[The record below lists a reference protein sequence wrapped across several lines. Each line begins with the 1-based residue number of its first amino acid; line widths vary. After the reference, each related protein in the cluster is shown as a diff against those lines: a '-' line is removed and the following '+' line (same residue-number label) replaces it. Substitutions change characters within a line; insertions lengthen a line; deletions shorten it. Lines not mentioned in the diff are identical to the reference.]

1 LSQPDLGAETPDTVI
16 LTIRA
21 GVIRLV
27 VMVLVAIPSH
37 GWTDLPSPAAGE
49 LATIDP
55 LFDAEATRIG
65 FLVDVGRY
73 EEAWALC
80 DSLTRAHPGHPAP
93 HLFTAGAYVS
103 WMQSYRLSDYEAQVD
118 ESVARAIEVG
128 TQLQETSEDAW
139 LSSQIGCAYSYRA
152 MARFRRHNWIGA
164 YLDGRRSINYM
175 KAALE
180 LDPQLY
186 DAYFSLGGYHYWRTA
201 RSSFIRAVAFWMPD
215 LRDLGL
221 QQMELAVDH
230 SRYVRHAA
238 LHGLALTLFDAGGIE
253 AALNHNDQA
262 MGVID
267 PPTNGSLYLR
277 GRLMA
282 QLQDWEAATMA
293 FQQLLTK
300 LPPRAI
306 GYQVEC
312 KYWIAR
318 AHQAQGR
325 LDEAR
330 QLVTAAMKQSE
341 SRNPAAEVESAL
353 ESFDA
358 IHRRLV
364 ELDTQLRDAH

>member
-1 LSQPDLGAETPDTVI
+1 M
-16 LTIRA
+16 TIRA